1 MKKIFTLAIAASALL
16 IAACSNVANNDTTT
30 KSIKIGVEGAYPP
43 FSTTN
48 SDGSLSGFDID
59 IAVALC
65 EEMGYEC
72 TLVKQDW
79 DGMIPALLS
88 KKYDAIIASMSI
100 TEERK
105 KKVNFSD
112 KYYQMPVKF
121 VAPNGSNLQ
130 ISAAGLQNKKIG
142 VQRAT
147 TFDDYATDNYGD
159 VAEIVRYTSQEEV
172 FLDLQAGRV
181 DATLAERANV
191 EEGFLNT
198 PAGAGFTT
206 VGPDITDPEWFGDG
220 IGIALRK
227 GDDEL
232 REEFNQAIEV
242 LRDDGIYKEIN
253 DQYFSY
259 DIFGN

>member
-1 MKKIFTLAIAASALL
+1 MNKIFTIAIVISALL
-16 IAACSNVANNDTTT
+16 IASCAQEADNDV

-43 FSTTN
+43 FSKTE

-59 IAVALC
+59 MSFALC

-88 KKYDAIIASMSI
+88 QKYDAIIASMSI

-105 KKVNFSD
+105 KKVAFTD
-112 KYYQMPVKF
+112 KYYQMPVNF
-121 VAPNGSNLQ
+121 VAPEGSNLD
-130 ISAAGLQNKKIG
+130 ISESGLAGKKIG

-147 TFDDYATDNYGD
+147 TFDTYVTDNFGD

-181 DATLAERANV
+181 DATLAERANI

-198 PAGAGFTT
+198 PAGSGFAT

-232 REEFNQAIEV
+232 REEFNDAIEE
-242 LRDDGIYKEIN
+242 LIEDGTYEKIN
-253 DQYFSY
+253 NKYFSY